1 MILTVG
7 VLAAAL
13 QAGGAQPSAPAAAFP
28 PELGYIALLFLLFVV
43 PKFLQRYHL
52 PGAITSLAM
61 GAAAGLGAG
70 LFLHDPTIHL
80 LSTLGIV
87 ALFLFAGL
95 DVDFADLRREAPFLA
110 QHVVVQVVLL
120 AGAAFAVRALLR
132 LEVRPAALVALA
144 ILTPSTG
151 FILDSLGRWGLDPRE
166 RFWVRSKAI
175 ATEIVALAALFVI
188 LQSTTAG
195 RLALT
200 TLVLVALVALLP
212 FLFRLFATSIAPYA
226 PRSEFAFLLMVAVL
240 AAYVTRQLGMYYL
253 VGAFVVGVTAQRFR
267 ERLPALASEQML
279 HAVEFFA
286 SFFVP
291 FYFFGAGL
299 DLRSDDFR
307 VDALL
312 LGLVFLGAAVPV
324 RVGVVALHRRLVLRE
339 PLATGA
345 RVALPLVPTLVFTLV
360 IAAILRDRYAVP
372 PMVFGGLI
380 VYTLLDTVLPGL
392 VLRVPPPEFEEPHAP
407 EVEAPVYESD

>member
-1 MILTVG
+1 MPD
-7 VLAAAL
+7 LAALGAL
-13 QAGGAQPSAPAAAFP
+13 P
-28 PELGYIALLFLLFVV
+28 PELGYIILLFALFVV
-43 PKFLQRYHL
+43 PRFLQRWRL
-52 PGAITSLAM
+52 PGAITSLGL

-70 LFLHDPTIHL
+70 LFQDDPTVHL

-95 DVDFADLRREAPFLA
+95 DVDFAELRREAGFLA
-110 QHVVVQVVLL
+110 QHVLVQLLLLGGATFALARVL
-120 AGAAFAVRALLR
+120 A

-144 ILTPSTG
+144 LLTPSTG
-151 FILDSLGRWGLDPRE
+151 FILDSLGRFGLDPHE

-175 ATEIVALAALFVI
+175 ATELVALAALFVI

-200 TLVLVALVALLP
+200 SLVLALLLAMLP
-212 FLFRLFATSIAPYA
+212 FVFRAFATGIAPHA
-226 PRSEFAFLLMVAVL
+226 PRSEFAFLLMVGVL
-240 AAYVTRQLGMYYL
+240 AAYVTRLLGMYYL

-267 ERLPALASEQML
+267 GRFPAFASEPML
-279 HAVEFFA
+279 HALEVFA

-299 DLRSDDFR
+299 DLHSADFGLDS
-307 VDALL
+307 VL
-312 LGLVFLGAAVPV
+312 LGLVFLGVAFPV

-339 PLATGA
+339 PLARGA

-360 IAAILRDRYAVP
+360 LAAILRDRYAVP

-392 VLRVPPPEFEEPHAP
+392 VLHVPAPAYEEPHAP
-407 EVEAPVYESD
+407 EAEVPVYESD